1 MPSESTPVDVYIL
14 HAMTTV
20 LIVDDEPSIRRTLRD
35 LLELQGFEVK
45 EAENGKAGLDALG
58 SGPVDLVLLDVMMP
72 VMDGITAL
80 RTLRESSPDLPV
92 IMLTAHATIETA
104 VEATRLGAFDF
115 LQKPPSLNRLL
126 IVVRNA
132 LEHGRLHHENA
143 RFRSALARNQADA
156 PVMIG
161 DGPAMKRVRHWVERA
176 APSDAR
182 VLITGEPGTGKELV
196 ARWIHGLSGRRYGP
210 LVAVNCAAIPTE
222 LIESELFGHEQ
233 GAFTGAVKRQIGTFE
248 QADGGTL
255 FLDEVGDMSPSAQ
268 AKVLRALESGVIR
281 RVGGDRDVRV
291 DVRVVCATNRDLEK
305 DLEEG
310 RFREDLY
317 HRLSVIQIHVPPLRE
332 RPGDIAALV
341 EFFCAR
347 LSAGG
352 GRLARGFEK
361 EAVDRLTG
369 MPWRGNVRELRNAV
383 ERLLVL
389 ADGELVTA
397 YDVETLVGAGRRA
410 SSSLDTLIDA
420 HGHLADFRDAAERS
434 FLARKL
440 AQFDW
445 NVSRTADEI
454 DLQRSNLYARIRR
467 FGLERP

>member
-1 MPSESTPVDVYIL
+1 
-14 HAMTTV
+14 MTTV

-35 LLELQGFEVK
+35 LLELQGFDVK

-58 SGPVDLVLLDVMMP
+58 SGPVDLLLLDVMMP

-80 RTLRESSPDLPV
+80 RTLRETSPELPV

-115 LQKPPSLNRLL
+115 LQKPPPLNRLL
-126 IVVRNA
+126 IVIRNA

-143 RFRSALARNQADA
+143 RFRSALARNQGDA

-161 DGPAMKRVRHWVERA
+161 DGPSMRRVRRLVERA

-196 ARWIHGLSGRRYGP
+196 ARWIHGLSGRRDGS

-233 GAFTGAVKRQIGTFE
+233 GSFTGAVKRQIGTFE

-255 FLDEVGDMSPSAQ
+255 FLDEVGDMSPNAQ

-305 DLEEG
+305 DLDEG
-310 RFREDLY
+310 RFREDLF

-332 RPGDIAALV
+332 RPDDIPALV
-341 EFFCAR
+341 GFFCSR
-347 LSAGG
+347 LSSGRGGAGP
-352 GRLARGFEK
+352 RFET
-361 EAVDRLTG
+361 EAVNLLSR

-389 ADGELVTA
+389 AEGDVVTA
-397 YDVETLVGAGRRA
+397 TDVSSLVGSRRRGTA
-410 SSSLDTLIDA
+410 SMDSLIDTHA
-420 HGHLADFRDAAERS
+420 HLTEFRDAAERS
-434 FLARKL
+434 FLERKL